1 MKSLTQNAF
10 YNTIYKCTNLVF
22 SLVSTAY
29 ASRILL
35 AEGVGRVSSAQNIVN
50 YFAILAALGIPTYGI
65 KIIAANRENSE
76 KLNHRFS
83 ELFCINGVSTIIC
96 VTAYYGM
103 IASIPYFQ
111 SRWKLSAVVGM
122 VIIANGINVD
132 WFYQGLEDYAYI
144 MRRSLA
150 VKIGSLIA
158 LFLFVKSSDDV
169 IIYALILTLATCANH
184 IFNIIHARRYVRFT
198 AKRIHISQHLK
209 PVFVLLATVIAIEIY
224 TLVDTTMLTFICED
238 KVVGYYTISQK
249 CISIV
254 RTMVASISAIFLPRL
269 SYYYASKNFD
279 KFHKLINYGIKVI
292 IFIALPAFFGVVI
305 TANEIV
311 PLFAG
316 ESFRESVLTTRILA
330 ISIISV
336 AVSNFFGYQVLVTI
350 GREKEMLYSTIIGA
364 VINVILNIVL
374 VFRYGHNGVA
384 VASVVTEFCVTAYQT
399 LVVKKY
405 VKFTI
410 SSGYF
415 ASIII
420 SSIFMG
426 AMVMMCQHIVNG
438 SVLRLASSIATGIV
452 SYIVMS
458 FILKNEIAVNLR
470 RMIKDKFIKVK

>member
-10 YNTIYKCTNLVF
+10 YNIIYKCTNLAF
-22 SLVSTAY
+22 TLVSTAY

-35 AEGVGRVSSAQNIVN
+35 PEGVGKVSSAQNIVN
-50 YFAILAALGIPTYGI
+50 YFTILAALGIPTYGI
-65 KIIAANRENSE
+65 KIIAANRGNSE

-83 ELFCINGVSTIIC
+83 ELFCINSVSTIIC
-96 VTAYYGM
+96 VTAYYIM
-103 IASIPYFQ
+103 ITSIPYFQ
-111 SRWKLSAVVGM
+111 SRWKMSAVVGL
-122 VIIANGINVD
+122 VIISNGINVD
-132 WFYQGLEDYAYI
+132 WLYQGLEEYAYI

-150 VKIGSLIA
+150 VKIGSLMA
-158 LFLFVKSSDDV
+158 LFLFVKNSEDV
-169 IIYALILTLATCANH
+169 IIYALILTLATCVNH
-184 IFNIIHARRYVRFT
+184 IFNIIHTRRYVRFSV
-198 AKRIHISQHLK
+198 RRMHISQHLK

-224 TLVDTTMLTFICED
+224 TLVDTTMLTFFCGD

-249 CISIV
+249 CINFVRMIV
-254 RTMVASISAIFLPRL
+254 TSISAIFLPRL

-279 KFHKLINYGIKVI
+279 DFHKLVNYGIKVI
-292 IFIALPAFFGVVI
+292 IFIALPGFWGVVL
-305 TANEIV
+305 TAIDIV
-311 PLFAG
+311 PLFVG
-316 ESFRESVLTTRILA
+316 KTFGESVLTTRILA
-330 ISIISV
+330 VSIISV
-336 AVSNFFGYQVLVTI
+336 AVSNFFGYQVLITI

-364 VINVILNIVL
+364 IVNVVLNIAL

-384 VASVVTEFCVTAYQT
+384 VASVVTEFCVTLYQT

-426 AMVMMCQHIVNG
+426 AMVMLCQHIVNG
-438 SVLRLASSIATGIV
+438 SVLRLASSIVIGVV

-458 FILKNEIAVNLR
+458 SILKNEIAVNLR
-470 RMIKDKFIKVK
+470 RALNDKFIKVK